1 VVQTLRTPAN
11 SLRLKERMNVL
22 FQLVSGQDMPTL
34 LELMREFYPQQK
46 MYLDEKAATAAAQT
60 LMNGP
65 DLGEVYFIF
74 RGADLAGYFVLT
86 FCFSLE
92 FHGKFALLD
101 ELYIRDAFRR
111 QKLGQ
116 AVVAF
121 AEGRCRETGITA
133 LRLEVG
139 QQNAAAHAL
148 YRAAGLTQDE
158 RFLFTKWL

>member
-1 VVQTLRTPAN
+1 
-11 SLRLKERMNVL
+11 MNAI
-22 FQLVSGQDMPTL
+22 FQLLSDSDLPTL
-34 LELMREFYPQQK
+34 LEMMREFYPQQQ
-46 MYLDEKAATAAAQT
+46 MRLDEKAATTATQKLISDAA
-60 LMNGP
+60 
-65 DLGEVYFIF
+65 LGEIYLIF
-74 RGADLAGYFVLT
+74 RGANLAGYFALT

-101 ELYIRDAFRR
+101 EIYIRPAFRR

-121 AEGRCRETGITA
+121 AEGRCKETGIKA

-139 QQNAAAHAL
+139 QQNAAAQAL
-148 YRAAGLTQDE
+148 YRAAGFEQDA